1 MADCSNFI
9 LRNQDGE
16 IGIKEKI
23 TLSDI
28 YEYVA
33 IMLEDSYQF
42 VVLSAPEAI
51 ENIRIVQAC
60 LLDEDVV
67 NIEVGI
73 ENGKEADD
81 DIIFYQSICEE
92 EECFRIFEDFFL
104 KKFKPDMS
112 EYEPVQYL
120 TD

>member
-1 MADCSNFI
+1 MVDCNNFI
-9 LRNQDGE
+9 LGNQDGE

-23 TLSDI
+23 DIGDI
-28 YEYVA
+28 YEYVT

-42 VVLSAPEAI
+42 IKLCAPEAI

-60 LLDEDVV
+60 LIDEDVV

-73 ENGKEADD
+73 ESGKESDD
-81 DIIFYQSICEE
+81 DIIFYQSICDE

-120 TD
+120 TG